1 MFASRGRLPRGAAF
15 APAVRGYP
23 GGIGDMAS
31 DLDEL
36 AADESSGGGELWPVT
51 ADAGPG
57 DAPEQDPRAPAG
69 LVPAESARAQ
79 SRQAQPEPAEPVSV
93 WQQSAAA
100 WQEAGIDWLSSG
112 RAGGGPAG
120 APPRPAPG
128 PARPG
133 RPPPPHP
140 PAP

>member
-1 MFASRGRLPRGAAF
+1 MFASRGRIPRGAAF

-36 AADESSGGGELWPVT
+36 AADESSGGGELWAVT

-69 LVPAESARAQ
+69 PVPTESAPAQ
-79 SRQAQPEPAEPVSV
+79 A
-93 WQQSAAA
+93 
-100 WQEAGIDWLSSG
+100 
-112 RAGGGPAG
+112 
-120 APPRPAPG
+120 RPAQPG

-133 RPPPPHP
+133 SGG
-140 PAP
+140 PAAAGAA